1 MIDTDNYLE
10 NIKTEII
17 NGNAKVVAKNYQI
30 NNVKLIMNYNIGKQ
44 LAEAGKHYGEG
55 IVKKYASI
63 LTKEFGRGYSVSN
76 LKRMR
81 QFYVLFEKGAALP
94 HQLTW
99 EHLRLLLPLKDI
111 NKVNYYIDISIRDNL
126 RFRKL
131 AERIKSN
138 EYGRLSTEAKQKLLN
153 EESLTLVQSV
163 PNPIVLIPNNNY
175 EVYTEKILQEIIYE
189 NLDSFMKQLG
199 GGYFYVG
206 REYKLNIGDKKNYID
221 YLLYNYKMNCFCVIE
236 IKAREYRKTDYGQIK
251 TYMNYVDEH
260 LKTITKNNTI
270 GIIITKSVNKF
281 EAHYVKDN
289 QVTIVEFKINKT
301 IQVS

>member
-1 MIDTDNYLE
+1 MKDNYLE

-30 NNVKLIMNYNIGKQ
+30 NNVKLTMNYNIGRE

-63 LTKEFGRGYSVSN
+63 LTREFGKGYKTEE
-76 LKRMR
+76 LRKMR
-81 QFYVLFEKGAALP
+81 AFYELIQKCGPVDRILSWSHYVK
-94 HQLTW
+94 
-99 EHLRLLLPLKDI
+99 LLPLKNVEEI
-111 NKVNYYIDISIRDNL
+111 NYYIKIIKRDNL
-126 RFRKL
+126 SKRAL
-131 AERIKSN
+131 SERIKSN

-163 PNPIVLIPNNNY
+163 PSPIVLVPNKSY

-251 TYMNYVDEH
+251 IYMNYVDEH
-260 LKTITKNNTI
+260 LKTITQNNTI

>member
-1 MIDTDNYLE
+1 MIDNYLE
-10 NIKTEII
+10 NIKNEII
-17 NGNAKVVAKNYQI
+17 NGNAKVIAKNYQI
-30 NNVKLIMNYNIGKQ
+30 NNVKLTMNYNIGKE

-63 LTKEFGRGYSVSN
+63 LTNEFGRGYSVSN

-81 QFYVLFEKGAALP
+81 QFYILFEKGAPLA

-99 EHLRLLLPLKDI
+99 EHLRLLLPLKDV
-111 NKVNYYIDISIRDNL
+111 NKINYYISIIRRDNL
-126 RFRKL
+126 SKRAL
-131 AERIKSN
+131 AERIKIN
-138 EYGRLSTEAKQKLLN
+138 EYDRLSDGAKESLLN
-153 EESLTLVQSV
+153 KEEFSLIQSV
-163 PNPIVLIPNNNY
+163 LNPIVLTPNKSY
-175 EVYTEKILQEIIYE
+175 EIYTEKVLQEIIYE

-221 YLLYNYKMNCFCVIE
+221 YLFYNVVDSRYCVVE
-236 IKAREYRKTDYGQIK
+236 IKAREYKKSDYGQIK
-251 TYMNYVDEH
+251 TYMNYIDEH
-260 LKTITKNNTI
+260 LKNITQNSTI

-301 IQVS
+301 VQIS

>member
-1 MIDTDNYLE
+1 MKDNYLE
-10 NIKTEII
+10 NIRNEII

-30 NNVKLIMNYNIGKQ
+30 NNVKLTTNYNIGKV
-44 LAEAGKHYGEG
+44 LSEAGKHYGEG
-55 IVKKYASI
+55 IVNKYASI
-63 LTKEFGRGYSVSN
+63 LTKEFGKGYKTEE
-76 LKRMR
+76 LRKMR
-81 QFYVLFEKGAALP
+81 AFYELIQKCGPVDRILSWSHYVK
-94 HQLTW
+94 
-99 EHLRLLLPLKDI
+99 LLPLKNVEEI
-111 NKVNYYIDISIRDNL
+111 NYYIKIIKRDNL
-126 RFRKL
+126 SKRAL

-153 EESLTLVQSV
+153 KESLTLVQSV
-163 PNPIVLIPNNNY
+163 PSPIVLVPNKSY

-221 YLLYNYKMNCFCVIE
+221 YLFYNVVDSRYCVVE
-236 IKAREYRKTDYGQIK
+236 IKSREYKKSDYGQIK
-251 TYMNYVDEH
+251 TYMNYIDEH
-260 LKTITKNNTI
+260 LKNITQNSTI

-289 QVTIVEFKINKT
+289 QVTIVEFKINKVVE
-301 IQVS
+301 VS

>member
-1 MIDTDNYLE
+1 MKDKYLE
-10 NIKTEII
+10 SIKSEII

-30 NNVKLIMNYNIGKQ
+30 NNVKLTMNYNIGRE
-44 LAEAGKHYGEG
+44 LVEAGKHYGEG
-55 IVKKYASI
+55 IVKKYASV
-63 LTKEFGRGYSVSN
+63 LTKEFKSGYKEKD
-76 LKRMR
+76 LYKIQ
-81 QFYVLFEKGAALP
+81 QFYLLIQKVAPLER
-94 HQLTW
+94 QLTW
-99 EHLRLLLPLKDI
+99 SHYKILLSLRDI
-111 NKVNYYIDISIRDNL
+111 KEIKYYIHITKRDNL
-126 RFRKL
+126 SKRAL

-138 EYGRLSTEAKQKLLN
+138 EYDRLSTETKESLLN
-153 EESLTLVQSV
+153 KEELSLIQSV
-163 PNPIVLIPNNNY
+163 PSPIVLTPNKSY

-221 YLLYNYKMNCFCVIE
+221 YLFYNVVDSRYCVVE
-236 IKAREYRKTDYGQIK
+236 IKAREYKKSDYGQIK
-251 TYMNYVDEH
+251 TYMNYIDEH
-260 LKTITKNNTI
+260 LKTITQNSTI

-301 IQVS
+301 VQIS

>member
-1 MIDTDNYLE
+1 MIDNYLE
-10 NIKTEII
+10 NIKNEII
-17 NGNAKVVAKNYQI
+17 SGNAKVVAKNYQI
-30 NNVKLIMNYNIGKQ
+30 NNVKLTMNYNIGKE

-63 LTKEFGRGYSVSN
+63 LTRKFGRGYSVSN

-81 QFYVLFEKGAALP
+81 QFYILFEKGAPLA

-99 EHLRLLLPLKDI
+99 EHLRLLLPLKDV
-111 NKVNYYIDISIRDNL
+111 NKINYYISIIRRDNL
-126 RFRKL
+126 SKRAL
-131 AERIKSN
+131 AERIKIN
-138 EYGRLSTEAKQKLLN
+138 EYDRLSDGAKESLLN
-153 EESLTLVQSV
+153 KEELSLIQSV
-163 PNPIVLIPNNNY
+163 LNPIVLTPNKSY
-175 EVYTEKILQEIIYE
+175 EIYTEKVLQEIIYE

-221 YLLYNYKMNCFCVIE
+221 YLFYNVVDSRYCVVE
-236 IKAREYRKTDYGQIK
+236 IKAREYKKSDYGQIK
-251 TYMNYVDEH
+251 TYMNYIDEH
-260 LKTITKNNTI
+260 LKNITQNSTI

-301 IQVS
+301 VQIS

>member
-1 MIDTDNYLE
+1 MIDNYLE
-10 NIKTEII
+10 NIKNEII
-17 NGNAKVVAKNYQI
+17 SGNAKVVAKNYQI
-30 NNVKLIMNYNIGKQ
+30 NNVKLTMNYNIGKE

-63 LTKEFGRGYSVSN
+63 LTNEFGRGYSVSN

-81 QFYVLFEKGAALP
+81 QFYILFEKGAPLA

-99 EHLRLLLPLKDI
+99 EHLRLLLPLKDV
-111 NKVNYYIDISIRDNL
+111 NKINYYISIIRRDNL
-126 RFRKL
+126 SKRAL
-131 AERIKSN
+131 AERIKIN
-138 EYGRLSTEAKQKLLN
+138 EYDRLSDGAKESLLN
-153 EESLTLVQSV
+153 KEEFSLIQSV
-163 PNPIVLIPNNNY
+163 LNPIVLTPNKSY
-175 EVYTEKILQEIIYE
+175 EIYTEKVLQEIIYE

-221 YLLYNYKMNCFCVIE
+221 YLFYNVVDSRYCVVE

-251 TYMNYVDEH
+251 IYMNYVDEH
-260 LKTITKNNTI
+260 LKTITQNNTI

-301 IQVS
+301 VQIS

>member
-1 MIDTDNYLE
+1 MIDEYLS

-30 NNVKLIMNYNIGKQ
+30 NNVKLTMNYNIGRK
-44 LAEAGKHYGEG
+44 LVEAGKHYGEG

-63 LTKEFGRGYSVSN
+63 LTKEFGSGYKEKD
-76 LKRMR
+76 LYKIQ
-81 QFYVLFEKGAALP
+81 QFYLLIQKVAPLER
-94 HQLTW
+94 QLTW
-99 EHLRLLLPLKDI
+99 SHYKLLLPLKNVEEI
-111 NKVNYYIDISIRDNL
+111 KYYIHITKRDNL
-126 RFRKL
+126 SKRAL

-138 EYGRLSTEAKQKLLN
+138 EYGRLSTGAKEKLLN
-153 EESLTLVQSV
+153 REELSLVQSV
-163 PNPIVLIPNNNY
+163 PSPIMLAPNKSY

-221 YLLYNYKMNCFCVIE
+221 YLFYNVVDSRYCVVE
-236 IKAREYRKTDYGQIK
+236 IKSREYKKSDYGQIK
-251 TYMNYVDEH
+251 TYMNYIDEH
-260 LKTITKNNTI
+260 LKNITQNNTI

-289 QVTIVEFKINKT
+289 QVTIVEFKINKVVE
-301 IQVS
+301 VS

>member
-1 MIDTDNYLE
+1 MIDEYLS

-17 NGNAKVVAKNYQI
+17 NGNAKVIAKNYQI
-30 NNVKLIMNYNIGKQ
+30 NNVKLTMNYNIGRE
-44 LAEAGKHYGEG
+44 LVEAGKHYGEG

-63 LTKEFGRGYSVSN
+63 LTKEFGSGYKEKD
-76 LKRMR
+76 LYKMQ
-81 QFYVLFEKGAALP
+81 QFYLLIQKVAPLER
-94 HQLTW
+94 QLTW
-99 EHLRLLLPLKDI
+99 SHYKLLLPLKNVEEI
-111 NKVNYYIDISIRDNL
+111 KYYIHITKRDNL
-126 RFRKL
+126 SKRAL

-138 EYGRLSTEAKQKLLN
+138 EYGRLSTGAKEKLLN
-153 EESLTLVQSV
+153 REELSLVQSV
-163 PNPIVLIPNNNY
+163 PSPIMLAPNKSY

-221 YLLYNYKMNCFCVIE
+221 YLFYNVVDSRYCVVE
-236 IKAREYRKTDYGQIK
+236 IKSREYKKSDYGQIK
-251 TYMNYVDEH
+251 TYMNYIDEH
-260 LKTITKNNTI
+260 LKNITQNNTI

-289 QVTIVEFKINKT
+289 QVTIVEFKINKVVE
-301 IQVS
+301 VS

>member
-1 MIDTDNYLE
+1 MKDNYLE

-30 NNVKLIMNYNIGKQ
+30 NNVKLTMNYNIGRE

-63 LTKEFGRGYSVSN
+63 LTREFGKGYKTEE
-76 LKRMR
+76 LRKMR
-81 QFYVLFEKGAALP
+81 AFYELIQKCGPVDRILSWSHYVK
-94 HQLTW
+94 
-99 EHLRLLLPLKDI
+99 LLPLKNVEEI
-111 NKVNYYIDISIRDNL
+111 NYYIKIIKRDNL
-126 RFRKL
+126 SKRAL

-163 PNPIVLIPNNNY
+163 PSPIVLVPNKSY

-206 REYKLNIGDKKNYID
+206 KEYKLNIGDKKNYID

-260 LKTITKNNTI
+260 LKTITQNNTI
-270 GIIITKSVNKF
+270 GIIITKSVNNF

-301 IQVS
+301 VQIS

>member
-1 MIDTDNYLE
+1 MIDEYLS

-17 NGNAKVVAKNYQI
+17 NGNAKVAAKNYQI
-30 NNVKLIMNYNIGKQ
+30 NNVKLTMNYNIGRK
-44 LAEAGKHYGEG
+44 LVEAGKHYGEG

-63 LTKEFGRGYSVSN
+63 LTKEFGSGYKEKD
-76 LKRMR
+76 LYKIQ
-81 QFYVLFEKGAALP
+81 QFYLLIQKVAPLER
-94 HQLTW
+94 QLTW
-99 EHLRLLLPLKDI
+99 SHYKILLSLRDI
-111 NKVNYYIDISIRDNL
+111 KEIKYYIHITKRDNL
-126 RFRKL
+126 SKRAL

-138 EYGRLSTEAKQKLLN
+138 EYGRLSTEAKESLLN
-153 EESLTLVQSV
+153 KEELSLIQSV
-163 PNPIVLIPNNNY
+163 PSPIVLTPNKSY

-221 YLLYNYKMNCFCVIE
+221 YLFYNVVESRYCVVE
-236 IKAREYRKTDYGQIK
+236 IKSREYKKSDYGQIK
-251 TYMNYVDEH
+251 TYMNYIDEH
-260 LKTITKNNTI
+260 LKNITQNSTI

-301 IQVS
+301 VQIS

>member
-1 MIDTDNYLE
+1 MKDNYLE

-30 NNVKLIMNYNIGKQ
+30 NNVKLTMNYNIGRE
-44 LAEAGKHYGEG
+44 LVEAGKHYGEG

-63 LTKEFGRGYSVSN
+63 LTKEFGSGYKEKD
-76 LKRMR
+76 LYKMQ
-81 QFYVLFEKGAALP
+81 QFYLLIQKVAPLER
-94 HQLTW
+94 QLTW
-99 EHLRLLLPLKDI
+99 SHYKLLLPLKNVEEI
-111 NKVNYYIDISIRDNL
+111 KYYISITKRDNL
-126 RFRKL
+126 SKRAL

-138 EYGRLSTEAKQKLLN
+138 EYGRLSTEAKEKILN
-153 EESLTLVQSV
+153 KEELSLIQSV
-163 PNPIVLIPNNNY
+163 PSPIVLVPNKSY

-236 IKAREYRKTDYGQIK
+236 IKAREYKKSDYGQIK

-260 LKTITKNNTI
+260 LKNITQNNTI
-270 GIIITKSVNKF
+270 GIIITKSVNNF

-289 QVTIVEFKINKT
+289 QVIIVEFKINKT
-301 IQVS
+301 VQVS

>member
-1 MIDTDNYLE
+1 MKDNYLE

-30 NNVKLIMNYNIGKQ
+30 NNVKLTMNYNIGKQ

-63 LTKEFGRGYSVSN
+63 LTREFGKGYKTEE
-76 LKRMR
+76 LRKMR
-81 QFYVLFEKGAALP
+81 AFYELIQKCGPVDRILSWSHYVK
-94 HQLTW
+94 
-99 EHLRLLLPLKDI
+99 LLPLKNVEEI
-111 NKVNYYIDISIRDNL
+111 NYYIKIIKRDNL
-126 RFRKL
+126 SKRAL
-131 AERIKSN
+131 SERIKSN

-163 PNPIVLIPNNNY
+163 PSPIVLVPNKSY

-221 YLLYNYKMNCFCVIE
+221 YLFYNVVDSRYCVVE

-251 TYMNYVDEH
+251 IYMN
-260 LKTITKNNTI
+260 
-270 GIIITKSVNKF
+270 
-281 EAHYVKDN
+281 
-289 QVTIVEFKINKT
+289 
-301 IQVS
+301 

>member
-1 MIDTDNYLE
+1 MIDEYLS

-30 NNVKLIMNYNIGKQ
+30 NNVKLTMNYNIGRE
-44 LAEAGKHYGEG
+44 LVEAGKHYGEG

-63 LTKEFGRGYSVSN
+63 LTKEFGSGYKEKD
-76 LKRMR
+76 LYKIQ
-81 QFYVLFEKGAALP
+81 QFYLLIQKVAPLER
-94 HQLTW
+94 QLTW
-99 EHLRLLLPLKDI
+99 SHYKILLSLRDI
-111 NKVNYYIDISIRDNL
+111 KEIKYYIHITKRDNL
-126 RFRKL
+126 SKRAL

-138 EYGRLSTEAKQKLLN
+138 EYGRLSTEAKESLLN
-153 EESLTLVQSV
+153 KEELSLIQSV
-163 PNPIVLIPNNNY
+163 PSPIVLTPNKSY

-221 YLLYNYKMNCFCVIE
+221 YLFYNVVDSRYCVVE
-236 IKAREYRKTDYGQIK
+236 IKAREYRKSDYGQIK
-251 TYMNYVDEH
+251 TYMNYIDEH
-260 LKTITKNNTI
+260 LKNITQNNTI

-301 IQVS
+301 VQIS

>member
-1 MIDTDNYLE
+1 MIDKYLS

-17 NGNAKVVAKNYQI
+17 NENAKVAAKNYQI
-30 NNVKLIMNYNIGKQ
+30 NNVKLTTNYNIGRE
-44 LAEAGKHYGEG
+44 LVEAGKHYGEG

-63 LTKEFGRGYSVSN
+63 LTKEFGSGY
-76 LKRMR
+76 K
-81 QFYVLFEKGAALP
+81 EKDLYKMQQPYLLIQKVAPLER
-94 HQLTW
+94 QLTW
-99 EHLRLLLPLKDI
+99 SHYKILLSLRDI
-111 NKVNYYIDISIRDNL
+111 KEIKYYIHITKRDNL
-126 RFRKL
+126 SKRAL

-138 EYGRLSTEAKQKLLN
+138 EYGRLSTETKESLLN
-153 EESLTLVQSV
+153 KEELSLIQSV
-163 PNPIVLIPNNNY
+163 PSPIVLTPNKSY

-199 GGYFYVG
+199 GGYTYMG

-221 YLLYNYKMNCFCVIE
+221 YLFYNVVDSRYCVVE

-251 TYMNYVDEH
+251 TYMNYIDEH
-260 LKTITKNNTI
+260 LKNITQNSTI

-289 QVTIVEFKINKT
+289 QVTIVEFKINKVVE
-301 IQVS
+301 VS

>member
-1 MIDTDNYLE
+1 MIDEYLS

-17 NGNAKVVAKNYQI
+17 NGNAKVAAKNYQI
-30 NNVKLIMNYNIGKQ
+30 NNVKLTMNYNIGKE

-63 LTKEFGRGYSVSN
+63 LTNEFGRGYSVSN

-81 QFYVLFEKGAALP
+81 QFYILFEKGAPLA

-99 EHLRLLLPLKDI
+99 EHLRLLLPLKDV
-111 NKVNYYIDISIRDNL
+111 NKINYYISIIRRDNL
-126 RFRKL
+126 SKRAL
-131 AERIKSN
+131 AERIKIN
-138 EYGRLSTEAKQKLLN
+138 EYDRLSDGAKESLLN
-153 EESLTLVQSV
+153 KEELSLIQSV
-163 PNPIVLIPNNNY
+163 LNPVVLTPNKSY
-175 EVYTEKILQEIIYE
+175 EIYTEKVLQEIIYE

-221 YLLYNYKMNCFCVIE
+221 YLFYNVVDSRYCVVE
-236 IKAREYRKTDYGQIK
+236 IKAREYKKSDYGQIK
-251 TYMNYVDEH
+251 TYMNYIDEH
-260 LKTITKNNTI
+260 LKNITQNSTI

-301 IQVS
+301 VQIS

>member
-1 MIDTDNYLE
+1 MIDEYLS

-30 NNVKLIMNYNIGKQ
+30 NNVKLTMNYNIGRE
-44 LAEAGKHYGEG
+44 LVEAGKHYGEG

-63 LTKEFGRGYSVSN
+63 LTKEFGSGYKEKD
-76 LKRMR
+76 LYKIQ
-81 QFYVLFEKGAALP
+81 QFYLLIQKVAPLER
-94 HQLTW
+94 QLTW
-99 EHLRLLLPLKDI
+99 SHYKILLSLRDI
-111 NKVNYYIDISIRDNL
+111 KEIKYYIHITKRDNL
-126 RFRKL
+126 SKRAL

-138 EYGRLSTEAKQKLLN
+138 EYGRLSTEAKESLLN
-153 EESLTLVQSV
+153 KEELSLIQSV
-163 PNPIVLIPNNNY
+163 PSPIVLTPNKSY

-221 YLLYNYKMNCFCVIE
+221 YLFYNVVESRYCVVE
-236 IKAREYRKTDYGQIK
+236 IKSREYKKSDYGQIK
-251 TYMNYVDEH
+251 TYMNYIDEH
-260 LKTITKNNTI
+260 LKNITQNSTI

-289 QVTIVEFKINKT
+289 QVTIVEFKINKVVE
-301 IQVS
+301 VS

>member
-1 MIDTDNYLE
+1 MIDKYLS

-17 NGNAKVVAKNYQI
+17 NENAKVAAKNYQI
-30 NNVKLIMNYNIGKQ
+30 NNVKLTTNYNIGRE
-44 LAEAGKHYGEG
+44 LVEAGKHYGEG

-63 LTKEFGRGYSVSN
+63 LTKEFGSGY
-76 LKRMR
+76 K
-81 QFYVLFEKGAALP
+81 EKDLYKTQQPYLLIQKVAPLER
-94 HQLTW
+94 QLTW
-99 EHLRLLLPLKDI
+99 SHYKILLSLRDI
-111 NKVNYYIDISIRDNL
+111 KEIKYYIHITKRDNL
-126 RFRKL
+126 SKRAL

-138 EYGRLSTEAKQKLLN
+138 EYGRLSTETKESLLN
-153 EESLTLVQSV
+153 KEELSLIQSV
-163 PNPIVLIPNNNY
+163 PSPIVLTPNKSY

-199 GGYFYVG
+199 GGYTYMG

-221 YLLYNYKMNCFCVIE
+221 YLFYNVVDSRYCVVE
-236 IKAREYRKTDYGQIK
+236 IKARKYRKSYYCQIK

-260 LKTITKNNTI
+260 LKNITQNSTI

-301 IQVS
+301 VQIS

>member
-1 MIDTDNYLE
+1 MKDNYLE
-10 NIKTEII
+10 NIRNEII

-30 NNVKLIMNYNIGKQ
+30 NNVKLTTNYNIGRE
-44 LAEAGKHYGEG
+44 LVEAGKHYGEG

-63 LTKEFGRGYSVSN
+63 LTKEFGSGYKEKD
-76 LKRMR
+76 LYKMQ
-81 QFYVLFEKGAALP
+81 QFYLLIQKVAPLER
-94 HQLTW
+94 QLTW
-99 EHLRLLLPLKDI
+99 SHYKLLLPLKNVEEI
-111 NKVNYYIDISIRDNL
+111 KYYISTTKRDNL
-126 RFRKL
+126 SKRAL

-138 EYGRLSTEAKQKLLN
+138 EYGRLSTEAKEKILN
-153 EESLTLVQSV
+153 KEELSLIQSV
-163 PNPIVLIPNNNY
+163 PSPIVLVPNKSY

-206 REYKLNIGDKKNYID
+206 KEYKLNIGDKKNYID

-236 IKAREYRKTDYGQIK
+236 IKAREYKKTDYGQIK

-260 LKTITKNNTI
+260 LKNITQNKTI

-289 QVTIVEFKINKT
+289 QLTIVEFKINKI

>member
-1 MIDTDNYLE
+1 MIDNYLE
-10 NIKTEII
+10 NIKNEII
-17 NGNAKVVAKNYQI
+17 SDNAKVVAKNYQI
-30 NNVKLIMNYNIGKQ
+30 NNVKLTMNYNIGKE
-44 LAEAGKHYGEG
+44 LAEAGKHYREG

-63 LTKEFGRGYSVSN
+63 LTNEFGRRYSVSN

-81 QFYVLFEKGAALP
+81 QFYILFEKGAALP

-111 NKVNYYIDISIRDNL
+111 NKINYYINISIRDNL
-126 RFRKL
+126 SYRKL
-131 AERIKSN
+131 AERIKSD
-138 EYGRLSTEAKQKLLN
+138 EYGRLSTETKECLLN
-153 EESLTLVQSV
+153 KEELSLIQSV
-163 PNPIVLIPNNNY
+163 LNPIVLTPNKSY
-175 EVYTEKILQEIIYE
+175 EIYTEKVLQEMIYE

-221 YLLYNYKMNCFCVIE
+221 YLFYNVVDSRYCVVE
-236 IKAREYRKTDYGQIK
+236 IKAREYKKSDYGQIK

-260 LKTITKNNTI
+260 LKNITQNSTI

-289 QVTIVEFKINKT
+289 QITIVEFKINKT
-301 IQVS
+301 VQIS

>member
-1 MIDTDNYLE
+1 MKDNYLE
-10 NIKTEII
+10 NIRNEII

-30 NNVKLIMNYNIGKQ
+30 NNVKLAMNYNIGKE

-55 IVKKYASI
+55 IVKKYAKE
-63 LTKEFGRGYSVSN
+63 LTKEFGKGYTYSELN
-76 LKRMR
+76 RMIKY
-81 QFYVLFEKGAALP
+81 YVMVQKLGPVAP
-94 HQLTW
+94 ILTW
-99 EHLRLLLPLKDI
+99 SHYLKLLALNDI
-111 NKVNYYIDISIRDNL
+111 NEIKYYINITKRDNL
-126 RFRKL
+126 SKRAL

-153 EESLTLVQSV
+153 KESLTLVQSV
-163 PNPIVLIPNNNY
+163 PSPIVLVPNKSY

-199 GGYFYVG
+199 GGYAYMG

-221 YLLYNYKMNCFCVIE
+221 YLFYNVVDSRYCVVE

-251 TYMNYVDEH
+251 TYMNYIDEH
-260 LKTITKNNTI
+260 LKNITQNNTI
-270 GIIITKSVNKF
+270 GIIITKSVNNF

-289 QVTIVEFKINKT
+289 QVTIVEFKINKVVE
-301 IQVS
+301 VS

>member
-1 MIDTDNYLE
+1 MKDNYLE

-30 NNVKLIMNYNIGKQ
+30 NNVKLTMNYNIGKQ

-63 LTKEFGRGYSVSN
+63 LTREFGKGYKTEE
-76 LKRMR
+76 LRKMR
-81 QFYVLFEKGAALP
+81 AFYELIQKCGPVDRILSWSHYVK
-94 HQLTW
+94 
-99 EHLRLLLPLKDI
+99 LLPLKNVEEI
-111 NKVNYYIDISIRDNL
+111 NYYIKIIKRDNL
-126 RFRKL
+126 SKRAL

-163 PNPIVLIPNNNY
+163 PSPIVLVPNKSY

-260 LKTITKNNTI
+260 LKTITQNNTI

-301 IQVS
+301 VQIS